1 MVIGEKIRSIRES
14 EGLTREEF
22 CTLIDVPVGTL
33 RRYET
38 GRIENIGSDTL
49 VKIVNHP
56 RFFKYMN
63 WLMTGKTNEAAGQI
77 SPSLSPDGQESTS
90 PSQTTRRTG
99 TRRAG

>member
-1 MVIGEKIRSIRES
+1 MIIGEKIRSIREA

-22 CTLIDVPVGTL
+22 STLIDVPTGTL

-38 GRIENIGSDTL
+38 GRIENVGSDTL

-77 SPSLSPDGQESTS
+77 SPSLSPDGQVNTS
-90 PSQTTRRTG
+90 HSQTLRKTG
-99 TRRAG
+99 TRRG

>member
-1 MVIGEKIRSIRES
+1 MFIGEKIRVIRES

-22 CTLIDVPVGTL
+22 CELIDVPIGTL

-38 GRIENIGSDTL
+38 GRIENVGGEAL

-77 SPSLSPDGQESTS
+77 SPTLSPDGPESTS
-90 PSQTTRRTG
+90 PSQKVRKTG
-99 TRRAG
+99 TLHG

>member
-1 MVIGEKIRSIRES
+1 MIIGEKIRSIREA
-14 EGLTREEF
+14 EELTREEF
-22 CTLIDVPVGTL
+22 CALIDVPIGTL

-63 WLMTGKTNEAAGQI
+63 WLMTGTTNEAAGQI
-77 SPSLSPDGQESTS
+77 SPSLSPDGQVNTS
-90 PSQTTRRTG
+90 HSQTPRKTG
-99 TRRAG
+99 TRHG